1 MLVSNWC
8 QLLNKHDFSIWKM
21 QKQQHSTNLFS
32 FLKRMWTSLGNVM
45 DWDCKIVDTKE
56 IKELH
61 PLIQTEDLVG
71 GLYCPTDGSID
82 PTGFNT
88 NFY

>member
-1 MLVSNWC
+1 MTLVFGKC
-8 QLLNKHDFSIWKM
+8 R
-21 QKQQHSTNLFS
+21 KQQHSTNLFS

-61 PLIQTEDLVG
+61 PLLQTEDLVG
-71 GLYCPTDGSID
+71 GLYCPSDGSID
-82 PTGFNT
+82 PTGFNPNLYYSQCT
-88 NFY
+88 MF